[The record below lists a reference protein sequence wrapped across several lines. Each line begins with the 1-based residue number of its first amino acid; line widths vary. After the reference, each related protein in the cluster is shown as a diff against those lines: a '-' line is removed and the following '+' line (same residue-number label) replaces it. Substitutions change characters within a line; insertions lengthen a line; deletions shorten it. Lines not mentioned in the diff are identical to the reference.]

1 MKLIHAIIDP
11 SKLDRVIEA
20 LGSAEV
26 FRLTIT
32 EVEGAGHHRGSETIG
47 ESQVALDFLPR
58 IRIEIAVNDDFVRP
72 AIDAIKQGAQDEDAP
87 GVILVLPLENVIR
100 IRTGESGPA
109 AI

>member
-1 MKLIHAIIDP
+1 MKLIHAILDP
-11 SKLDRVIEA
+11 ARLESVIEA

-47 ESQVALDFLPR
+47 EHQVSLDFLPR
-58 IRIEIAVNDDFVRP
+58 IRIEIAVNDHFVQP
-72 AIDAIKQGAQDEDAP
+72 AIDAIRNGAQDEDAP
-87 GVILVLPLENVIR
+87 GVIMVLPLDNVIR